1 MVHTMTHPNRRKHE
15 VEMEARR
22 RKVAAILLSGV
33 SDQRT
38 IADQLGVDRSTI
50 SRDIKAI
57 EKQWQESAVQDI
69 AAAKGKDLQ
78 RTERL
83 IQALWQDAIKGKWLA
98 TDRVISLMQHRA
110 KLLGLE
116 APQKREDTHRI
127 EILSIVEGIAESTG
141 LDTAE
146 ILAEAERIVKA
157 SS

>member
-1 MVHTMTHPNRRKHE
+1 MTHPRAKARE
-15 VEMEARR
+15 IDIQARR
-22 RKVAAILLSGV
+22 AKVTALLLAGV
-33 SDQRT
+33 TNQTQIAEQLQVDQ
-38 IADQLGVDRSTI
+38 STI

>member
-1 MVHTMTHPNRRKHE
+1 MTHPNARQAE
-15 VEMEARR
+15 VEREARR
-22 RKVAAILLSGV
+22 RKVAALLMAGV
-33 SDQRT
+33 SDQTT
-38 IADQLGVDRSTI
+38 IAEQLGVSNATI
-50 SRDIKAI
+50 SRDIKVI
-57 EKQWQESAVQDI
+57 EAEWQAAAVQDI

-98 TDRVISLMQHRA
+98 TDRIIALMQHRA

-127 EILSIVEGIAESTG
+127 EIMSIVEGIAESTG

-157 SS
+157 AS